1 MWRENKE
8 YRVCAKNIGL
18 TTKGEQHGVRFR
30 ELPKSGKRL
39 IKDVMGNNSWCMF
52 SGKCVRYN
60 KTCS

>member
-1 MWRENKE
+1 MWREKKE

-39 IKDVMGNNSWCMF
+39 IKVVIDNNS
-52 SGKCVRYN
+52 
-60 KTCS
+60 